1 MLTLPT
7 KMDWN
12 NLNGKK
18 WTTEL
23 RDQNPGHIT
32 PEPATC
38 VAFGVLAV
46 LEALLKIHYYNDPSQ
61 PLDLSEGRLWTC
73 GHRWAAKG
81 YPDGDCSN
89 WKDDTG
95 VGTDAWAIEPPLR
108 YLKKFGVA
116 SAIEDYDKN
125 WPQKCV
131 CEASSP
137 NTKIKSFQMISIT
150 GTGNA
155 EDWKVAQKKKLVMY
169 GPLIVEYSLPAPK
182 GGTHCVAI
190 VGYDI
195 NGFLIKDSLN
205 KDHTSLPYNTT
216 AFIRLISIEVFKPR
230 LNINID
236 GVARANALSLKVVKI
251 ASKYTRNLAEVDP
264 TVLPNLQNNFNAS
277 YNSASGWLSIRPEVA
292 GGTISLPLHLA
303 VPPGSY
309 DIYVEISGHRYHG
322 SAVIGTLVSDIPIEI
337 TLQDQHNNLSLNFD
351 AVNNKIAA
359 NWNAALECAHY
370 SSFKAHIRVRDYQ
383 DNSLLI
389 EKHDLAIACEN
400 GIISSEISIS
410 EILPHYAGKLCK
422 VEVRYDNLGQLSEW
436 SEPVGIA
443 LVTPYAEIKRLESG
457 LNGIFIKIVLYYAC
471 SMETQIYDGNNKI
484 DLEPSDIESH
494 KGISTSVMPCPSE
507 TFPHCYNEGEWVI
520 DSNITTFRP
529 SARIGRTI
537 LRISPSKLGDPKIPK
552 IYNVKVRAKDDHF
565 FGPVAEQQITWEDK
579 EQDPTWLSEDD
590 PVPIED
596 TLDPINCG
604 KNIILPGPDRRG

>member
-1 MLTLPT
+1 
-7 KMDWN
+7 
-12 NLNGKK
+12 
-18 WTTEL
+18 
-23 RDQNPGHIT
+23 
-32 PEPATC
+32 
-38 VAFGVLAV
+38 
-46 LEALLKIHYYNDPSQ
+46 
-61 PLDLSEGRLWTC
+61 
-73 GHRWAAKG
+73 
-81 YPDGDCSN
+81 
-89 WKDDTG
+89 
-95 VGTDAWAIEPPLR
+95 
-108 YLKKFGVA
+108 
-116 SAIEDYDKN
+116 
-125 WPQKCV
+125 
-131 CEASSP
+131 
-137 NTKIKSFQMISIT
+137 
-150 GTGNA
+150 
-155 EDWKVAQKKKLVMY
+155 
-169 GPLIVEYSLPAPK
+169 
-182 GGTHCVAI
+182 
-190 VGYDI
+190 
-195 NGFLIKDSLN
+195 
-205 KDHTSLPYNTT
+205 
-216 AFIRLISIEVFKPR
+216 
-230 LNINID
+230 
-236 GVARANALSLKVVKI
+236 
-251 ASKYTRNLAEVDP
+251 
-264 TVLPNLQNNFNAS
+264 
-277 YNSASGWLSIRPEVA
+277 PEVA